1 MVSRT
6 SVVALLATVL
16 AVCLGPASVSALPIT
31 DFDIVQF
38 ALNLEYLEANFYSCA
53 VYGVPI
59 SSSLTGGG
67 PAPTGCQKAI
77 LSPEAY
83 AYAKDIATDEIAHVA
98 FLRTALMSFNV
109 TPVAQPQIDI
119 GVAFANAANA
129 AFNAT
134 LSPSFSPY
142 GSDVPFF
149 LGSYIFEDVG
159 ATAYLGALPLIQ
171 NNGVLSAAAA
181 IMAVE
186 AYHAGATRTK
196 LYASI
201 NEYLFPYGVTTGTII
216 SKISALRDAAGKTK
230 IDAGL
235 LVHGKLNLV
244 PVDKNSLLY
253 SRTPAQVLA
262 IVSLGG
268 AGNKGGFFPMGM
280 NGNIA

>member
-1 MVSRT
+1 MFVKS
-6 SVVALLATVL
+6 S
-16 AVCLGPASVSALPIT
+16 G
-31 DFDIVQF
+31 
-38 ALNLEYLEANFYSCA
+38 LESQAFLMQLQEEAYC
-53 VYGVPI
+53 
-59 SSSLTGGG
+59 GG
-67 PAPTGCQKAI
+67 PVPTGCKQAN
-77 LSPEAY
+77 LSPSAL

-129 AFNAT
+129 AFNTT

-142 GSDVPFF
+142 GSDVLFF

-159 ATAYLGALPLIQ
+159 ATAYLGAIPLIQ

-186 AYHAGATRTK
+186 AYHAGAVRTK
-196 LYASI
+196 LYDSI
-201 NEYLFPYGVTTGTII
+201 DEYLFPYGVTTNVII
-216 SKISALRDAAGKTK
+216 QKISALRDAAGMTK

-235 LVHGKLNLV
+235 QVGCKLNLV
-244 PVDKNSLLY
+244 PVDKNSLLF

-268 AGNKGGFFPMGM
+268 AGNKGGFFPNGM
-280 NGNIA
+280 NGYIA